1 MTVLRIWGIVALVL
15 LPGLGCSTGVGN
27 VVRPRAAGPPAAPRI
42 LMTDVTRHAGIDF
55 THCNGGSGKHYYIET
70 MSGGCAFLDYDG
82 DGWLD
87 IYLVHGAPLPGYAPG
102 SGRVLRDTL
111 YRNNHDGTFIDK
123 SQPAGLVENR
133 YGMGCCA
140 ADFDNDGNTD
150 LFVTNH
156 EGNVLYRNNGDGTF
170 TDVTGQAGL
179 RSRSMSTCAAWVD
192 YDHDGLLDLIISR
205 YMDYDLET
213 NPRCNDNLGRAAYCS
228 PHVYE
233 RTRCVLYRNRGDG
246 TFLDVTRS
254 SGIGS
259 GVGRGMGIAC
269 ADYDGDGR
277 IDIFV
282 ASDLSANLLFLNNG
296 DGTFREDA
304 AMAGAAFGAD
314 GAARAGMGVD
324 CGDYDNDGS
333 LDLVVTNFANEP
345 NSLFR
350 NTGQGYFTEESNASG
365 IGPPSLPFVG
375 WGVRF
380 VDLDSDG
387 FQDLFVVNGHVND
400 AERAGSHSAGYAQPC
415 QVYRNRG
422 DRTFAEVSA
431 GCGPFFS
438 RRQVAR
444 GAAFG
449 DYDNDGDIDVL
460 IACNNQPPI
469 LLRND
474 TTPRRKWIG
483 LTLVGRGCNR
493 DAIGARV
500 QVRSGSLTQT
510 QSVRSGC
517 SYLADHDRRL
527 RFGIGEE
534 GHAQVE
540 IKWPCGAASR
550 LDVRAGESVKVEE
563 TGCRLQIQ
571 RKPA

>member
-1 MTVLRIWGIVALVL
+1 MSHRLRRGIAVLVL
-15 LPGLGCSTGVGN
+15 FPAAGCSAGLGKVLTPGAAH
-27 VVRPRAAGPPAAPRI
+27 RPDVPRI
-42 LMTDVTRHAGIDF
+42 LMTDVTRSAGIDF
-55 THCNGGSGKHYYIET
+55 THCHGGSGTHYYIET
-70 MSGGCAFLDYDG
+70 MSAGCAFFDYDG

-87 IYLVHGAPLPGYAPG
+87 VFLVQGAPLPGYTPEPG
-102 SGRVLRDTL
+102 RTLRDTL
-111 YRNNHDGTFIDK
+111 YRNNRDGTFTDVTER
-123 SQPAGLVENR
+123 AGLVDGR

-140 ADFDNDGNTD
+140 GDFDNDGDAD

-170 TDVTGQAGL
+170 TDETRRVGL
-179 RSRSMSTCAAWVD
+179 VAPSMSTCAAWVD
-192 YDHDGLLDLIISR
+192 YDQDGWLDLAISR

-213 NPRCNDNLGRAAYCS
+213 NPRCKDPLGRASYCS

-246 TFLDVTRS
+246 TFEDVTKAS
-254 SGIGS
+254 KIG
-259 GVGRGMGIAC
+259 GAVGRGMGIAC
-269 ADYDGDGR
+269 ADFDEDGR

-296 DGTFREDA
+296 DGTFREEA
-304 AMAGAAFGAD
+304 ALAGVAYGAD

-324 CGDYDNDGS
+324 CGDYDNDGH
-333 LDLVVTNFANEP
+333 LDLIVTNFANEP

-350 NTGQGYFTEESNASG
+350 NTGQGYFTEQSTASG
-365 IGPPSLPFVG
+365 IGPPSVPFVG

-380 VDLDSDG
+380 VDLDLDG

-400 AERAGSHSAGYAQPC
+400 AEPIEGKTAGYPQPC
-415 QVYRNRG
+415 HVYHNRRQG
-422 DRTFAEVSA
+422 RFAEVSA
-431 GCGPFFS
+431 ECGAFFS

-449 DYDNDGDIDVL
+449 DYDNDGDVDVL
-460 IACNNQPPI
+460 IACNNQPAI

-474 TTPRRKWIG
+474 STPRRPWIRLA
-483 LTLVGRGCNR
+483 LTGRGCNR

-500 QVRSGSLTQT
+500 KVQSGSLAQV

-527 RFGIGEE
+527 LFGIGDA
-534 GHAQVE
+534 GRAKAE
-540 IKWPCGAASR
+540 IRWPCGATQEV
-550 LDVRAGESVKVEE
+550 DVRAGESIVVEE
-563 TGCRLQIQ
+563 TGCRLRNH